1 MKEDLKKKGDKSK
14 DSSSPHR
21 DSVGDEADPQQRE
34 REKKLTSLNSSS
46 SIAQKL
52 EECQQQR
59 DEYLAGWQ
67 RSKADFINHKKEE
80 MERMEMMM
88 KYAKEE
94 MVLKLIPILDN
105 FDLVEKS
112 LSEEEKGEEKIK
124 GILQIKS
131 QVKEILKM
139 SFVEEI
145 NIKETKFDPN
155 FHEAIEQV
163 ESDQESGTI
172 LEELQK
178 GYLMN
183 GKVIK
188 PSKVKVAK

>member
-1 MKEDLKKKGDKSK
+1 MKEDIKKNNEEIKDSSCDCGCDCDCDSMSEESK
-14 DSSSPHR
+14 DSSPPANQ
-21 DSVGDEADPQQRE
+21 E
-34 REKKLTSLNSSS
+34 
-46 SIAQKL
+46 L
-52 EECQQQR
+52 EECQKQR

-80 MERMEMMM
+80 MERMEGIM
-88 KYAKEE
+88 KCVEEE
-94 MVLKLIPILDN
+94 MALRLIPLLDN
-105 FDLVEKS
+105 FDLVEKN
-112 LSEEEKGEEKIK
+112 LSEEDKKDDKLK
-124 GILQIKS
+124 GILQIKN
-131 QVKEILKM
+131 QIQDILKI
-139 SFVEEI
+139 SSVEEI
-145 NIKETKFDPN
+145 NTKETKFDPN

-163 ESDQESGTI
+163 ESKEESGTI